1 MNENKAQRE
10 YEAYSQ
16 KVTRKDVDTI
26 YKEEQSIFDK
36 AKGPLNKFTQD
47 FTLFF
52 SIIKD
57 YVHGV
62 YKEIPWSAIA
72 GIVGTLLYVFIP
84 TDVIPDGIPLLGLT
98 DDASVVLF
106 CLKSLDEELQ
116 KYRQWKQ
123 KEITVEEPKENYME
137 ITISLSN
144 IDYTSLTETVL
155 PLIFDSVEKKQKKS
169 FKDRI
174 LLFFKK
180 PVHSL
185 APKIVNKFDS
195 NKIDEMVIKQANDN
209 KQKIISLLQQQVEK
223 NKIKVTVQDV
233 QFKKSQSKKRGT
245 K

>member
-1 MNENKAQRE
+1 M
-10 YEAYSQ
+10 
-16 KVTRKDVDTI
+16 
-26 YKEEQSIFDK
+26 
-36 AKGPLNKFTQD
+36 
-47 FTLFF
+47 
-52 SIIKD
+52 
-57 YVHGV
+57 
-62 YKEIPWSAIA
+62 
-72 GIVGTLLYVFIP
+72 
-84 TDVIPDGIPLLGLT
+84 
-98 DDASVVLF
+98 
-106 CLKSLDEELQ
+106 
-116 KYRQWKQ
+116 
-123 KEITVEEPKENYME
+123 
-137 ITISLSN
+137 
-144 IDYTSLTETVL
+144 L